1 MTALIDLIKRNP
13 QRLML
18 VVRSGLALAVG
29 FGLGLSGE
37 QVALIVVFVEAVL
50 LLPSEAPVTA
60 MANPHLPVGQAVND
74 GAAVVASVV
83 PPQEPT
89 ASVGA
94 GSD

>member
-1 MTALIDLIKRNP
+1 MNALIELIKRNP

-50 LLPSEAPVTA
+50 LLPSEAPITP
-60 MANPHLPVGQAVND
+60 MAAPSLPVGTSVND
-74 GAAVVASVV
+74 GSAVVASVV

-89 ASVGA
+89 ASIG
-94 GSD
+94 GEQL